1 MSLNERKEKILEL
14 LEEKGSV
21 YVSDLSVLFGVS
33 EVTIRNDLSDLESKG
48 LLSRVH
54 GGAVS
59 SYKPYYNMNLS
70 QRMKANQ
77 SKKTEIAGKV
87 SALICD
93 NDTIMI
99 NSGTTSLL
107 AFRALPTEYH
117 LTIVTNSIAIALEA
131 ATIPNFNIILLG
143 GSVNTTYQFTYG
155 DDAVA
160 LLKNYHAD
168 KVILSVDGI
177 DLENGFTTYYDKE
190 VSIARTM
197 MEQSTTRIA
206 VADTSK
212 FERTAFTKIADLS
225 VAHYI
230 VTNASL
236 GDDLYGELTHRGITV
251 LR

>member
-1 MSLNERKEKILEL
+1 MGLNERKEKILEL

-21 YVSDLSVLFGVS
+21 SVSQLSVLFEVS
-33 EVTIRNDLSDLESKG
+33 EVTIRNDLADLESKG

-59 SYKPYYNMNLS
+59 SYKPYYNMNLN

-87 SALICD
+87 SNLICD

-107 AFRALPTEYH
+107 AFRSLPTDYH

-131 ATIPNFNIILLG
+131 ANIPNFNIILLG

-155 DDAVA
+155 DDAVT

-168 KVILSVDGI
+168 KVILSVDGV
-177 DLENGFTTYYDKE
+177 DAKNGFTTYYDKE
-190 VSIARTM
+190 VAIARTM
-197 MEQSTTRIA
+197 LEQSATRIA

-212 FERTAFTKIADLS
+212 FERTAFTKISDLS

-230 VTNASL
+230 VTNSSL
-236 GDDLYGELTHRGITV
+236 SDDLYKELTDRGITV

>member
-1 MSLNERKEKILEL
+1 MSLNERKEKILAL

-21 YVSDLSVLFGVS
+21 SVSGLSELLEVS

-54 GGAVS
+54 GGAVN
-59 SYKPYYNMNLS
+59 SYKPYYNMNLN

-87 SALICD
+87 SGLICD
-93 NDTIMI
+93 HDTIMI

-107 AFRALPTEYH
+107 AFRALPNEYH

-131 ATIPNFNIILLG
+131 ANIPNFNIILLG

-168 KVILSVDGI
+168 KVILSVDGV
-177 DLENGFTTYYDKE
+177 DLKNGFTTYYDKE
-190 VSIARTM
+190 VAIARTM
-197 MEQSTTRIA
+197 MEQSATRIT

-225 VAHYI
+225 VANYI
-230 VTNASL
+230 VTNSSL
-236 GDDLYGELTHRGITV
+236 DGDLYEQLNRKGITV